1 MESFSNADDFNQS
14 LAQQPDENS
23 FSYLAAHPTVE
34 GWKRRLYSLIAG
46 ESSETLSRLGS
57 IEQYIRVLLAQSKD
71 RIAEYCFRDA
81 LSQTVQEW
89 TPTFLEPA
97 DRLHSMLS
105 LIAAFSPSV
114 GFIKVLDYLNNT
126 EDAKRTEEQV
136 SDQPGTVDLY
146 KKGLVALAQYYPA
159 PPPHSVN
166 DFGFLSY
173 QELLNKN
180 LTDDRYSGYAAIRL
194 LQLKVLYIK
203 SQPFTTLFFG
213 SDTAASEVFRYL
225 LNSAEEPALRQSAQ
239 ERLGDIL
246 VICAKADKL
255 ETFKTLAERH
265 KTQFNPEGDYEIF
278 YPTLTLSNGLALQIY
293 LDMEEVKETAL
304 RLYIKYTTDKIARLI
319 ANPHEQE
326 NLGKYSS
333 AYITKQ
339 ITKPD
344 SLNELVKELKRSH
357 AKITFTSEDVV
368 IEVRGP
374 NDSRDEIVGLDK
386 KTKPAFLTWY
396 FSSHHN
402 IVPTTRFTFA
412 TAPTLDQ

>member
-1 MESFSNADDFNQS
+1 MDSFRNADEFNQS
-14 LAQQPDENS
+14 LQRQPEENS

-34 GWKRRLYSLIAG
+34 GWKRRLYALIAG

-89 TPTFLEPA
+89 TPAFMEPA

-126 EDAKRTEEQV
+126 EDAKRTNEQV

-159 PPPHSVN
+159 PPPHSAT

-173 QELLNKN
+173 QEILNKN
-180 LTDDRYSGYAAIRL
+180 LTDDRYAGYAAVKL
-194 LQLKVLYIK
+194 LQLKVLDIK
-203 SQPFTTLFFG
+203 SEPFSTLFFA

-225 LNSAEEPALRQSAQ
+225 LDSAEEPSLRQAAQ

-255 ETFKTLAERH
+255 DTFTALAARH
-265 KTQFNPEGDYEIF
+265 KSHFNPEGDYEIF

-304 RLYIKYTTDKIARLI
+304 KYYVTYSTDKIARLI
-319 ANPHEQE
+319 INSNEQDK
-326 NLGKYSS
+326 LGKYVS
-333 AYITKQ
+333 AFITRQ
-339 ITKPD
+339 IAKTD
-344 SLNELVKELKRSH
+344 SLDELVQELLKSNARIDFS
-357 AKITFTSEDVV
+357 KDEVV
-368 IEVRGP
+368 ITVPGP
-374 NDSRDEIVGLDK
+374 NVSRNIPVKLDK
-386 KTKPAFLTWY
+386 KTQTVFLTWY
-396 FSSHHN
+396 FKSN
-402 IVPTTRFTFA
+402 YYREKTTRFVF
-412 TAPTLDQ
+412 PTTSVRAH